1 MASEKAKALAAEQK
15 AQVKAEKLRKKNST
29 DPKDWGQWK
38 QFIETYKVTA
48 QVDTKLPAI
57 IAGAFFGPLLL
68 GILVAALTGTWWL
81 WPWLGLMIGMSL
93 AMWLFLRR
101 VKAATYK
108 KYEGQVGSAE
118 VALRMLPTK
127 EWASTPAV
135 GFNRDMDVV
144 HRALGPAGI
153 VLVGEGDPGRLRAL
167 MATEVKKHE
176 QVAYGIKVIPLQVG
190 KREGQIPLDK
200 LADHIKKLPKT
211 LDKVKQE
218 DVAKRLRALDVMRSK
233 LPIPKGPMP
242 TRGGR
247 SSMRG
252 R

>member
-38 QFIETYKVTA
+38 QFIETYKATA
-48 QVDTKLPAI
+48 EVDSKLPPILAS
-57 IAGAFFGPLLL
+57 AFFGPVLV
-68 GILVAALTGTWWL
+68 GVLVALLTKTWWL
-81 WPWLGLMIGMSL
+81 WPWLGLMVGMSL

-118 VALRMLPTK
+118 VALRMLPQK
-127 EWASTPAV
+127 EWTSTPAV
-135 GFNRDMDVV
+135 AFNRDMDVI
-144 HRALGPAGI
+144 HRALGPAGVI
-153 VLVGEGDPGRLRAL
+153 LVGEGDPHRVRQLL
-167 MATEVKKHE
+167 ATEVKKHE
-176 QVAYGIKVIPLQVG
+176 QVAYGVKVVALQVG

-211 LDKVKQE
+211 LDKVKQD
-218 DVAKRLRALDVMRSK
+218 DVAKRLRALDAMRSK

-247 SSMRG
+247 SATRG